1 MSQENVETVRGIYA
15 QWAQGH
21 MRAGPDVFDPAIDFK
36 SFMPDVNDWVVAH
49 GPAEVETF
57 MREFLA
63 QWANYRL
70 IADEFRDA
78 GSKVFVAGRQAA
90 RGKQSGAQVETS
102 MHSVW
107 TFHGDRV
114 IGLRYIRSSRVWGRT
129 GKGTGAPCTSEPPSS

>member
-21 MRAGPDVFDPAIDFK
+21 MRAGVEVFDPAIDFK
-36 SFMPDVNDWVVAH
+36 SFMPDANGWVVAR
-49 GPAEVETF
+49 GPEELEGF

-70 IADEFRDA
+70 VGEDFRDA
-78 GSKVFVAGRQAA
+78 GDKVFVAGRQTAL
-90 RGKQSGAQVETS
+90 GKQSGADVEDP

-107 TFHGDRV
+107 AFRGDRV
-114 IGLRYIRSSRVWGRT
+114 VGLMFTPRRAEALEAAGL
-129 GKGTGAPCTSEPPSS
+129 SE